1 MASFTPDLERLQEL
15 YEQYGADLF
24 ALCYLQGGR
33 PAPTLDLM
41 AAALCDMAASPKLW
55 KLATSSREGFLRVGY
70 LNCVD
75 ASLRRPKRRKKKKGA
90 PLEDAPRAVLPFS
103 MTDPLRQILKLRL
116 HLSAALFCR
125 ERLGLSPQEAG
136 KLLGTSPARA
146 DRLADTA
153 LKKAGITQVQARAN
167 LESLAPG
174 ADNLQKVWQEF
185 FSQQGQGGFAARQ
198 RFRRFRRAMDS
209 AVIYI
214 AVGVVALCVV
224 AFLGVEQGWFGQS
237 YLPSQEIEGT
247 SSTADVPQWVGDISV
262 FVPEGEGFVEYTVHK
277 TPGDPEQVLR
287 QMVLLGGAPAG
298 TTLLSWDYNTGGV
311 ESSDGSAATITLGEE
326 AALTVELSKDAL
338 SLSGEEGVA
347 MLRAMVATFTA
358 YQKDVDTLSIR
369 CEGQELTVE
378 GHTAQDFLG
387 QGLNITRTAET
398 DYRE

>member
-136 KLLGTSPARA
+136 TLLGTSPARA
-146 DRLADTA
+146 NRLADTA

-185 FSQQGQGGFAARQ
+185 LSQQGQGGFAARQ

-247 SSTADVPQWVGDISV
+247 SSTVDVPQWVGDISV

-277 TPGDPEQVLR
+277 TLGDPEQVLR

-311 ESSDGSAATITLGEE
+311 ESSDGSTATITLGEE
-326 AALTVELSKDAL
+326 ATLTVELSKDAL

-358 YQKDVDTLSIR
+358 YQKDVDTLSI
-369 CEGQELTVE
+369 Q
-378 GHTAQDFLG
+378 
-387 QGLNITRTAET
+387 
-398 DYRE
+398 